1 MNNLSL
7 KINQIK
13 IPPSET
19 EINIGVKE
27 KINFLYKLDVAT
39 VKEIYSRVTNF
50 AKGLE
55 QKYPNAREYYLFHTI
70 IGSSVDR
77 KDCKAGFD
85 FPDDDSIVKYIDDLY
100 EEYRDSIYYA
110 AV

>member
-1 MNNLSL
+1 MNNLST

-19 EINIGVKE
+19 EINAGVKE
-27 KINFLYKLDVAT
+27 KINFLYKLDVLK
-39 VKEIYSRVTNF
+39 VKEIYNRVTNF
-50 AKGLE
+50 SRGLE

-70 IGSSVDR
+70 IGSSMDR
-77 KDCKAGFD
+77 EHCKAGFD
-85 FPDDDSIVKYIDDLY
+85 FPGEDSIVKYVDELY

-110 AV
+110 TV